1 MKISDK
7 IKYDNINP
15 IKYFSIKSRL
25 IDLNDDKKIIQ
36 NDQVSEIV
44 KLGKKRLTSL
54 SLIILF
60 LMIFGIYKS
69 FTYSTKNYLF
79 TVIPENKTKFS
90 RGMILDRNN
99 NIISASIPSKD
110 LYLKPSKIINKKKLK
125 EKINFII
132 PNIKIVTLEKIIK
145 NGKYRLIKKHISKTE
160 ESEIL
165 KMGEP
170 ALIFQNNEKRVYP
183 QNNLFSQITGF
194 VSKHNVAKSK
204 LELSQNKILEGGKDV
219 KLTVDLKLQTIFY
232 EELSKGLDIFNAKA
246 AAALMMD
253 VNTGEI
259 LTMMSIPDYNPNF
272 PSRISPYSEINLIT
286 SARYEMGST
295 LKTFN
300 IAMALENNL
309 GIKKEFFDVSNPY
322 ELTENYL
329 VNDIIKLVE
338 PASLNDIFINSSNIG
353 SIKIFDKVGVSKQKK
368 FFSKIKIDRDLKIDG
383 LKIIKNKLPINW
395 NQLSGKSLSFGYGAS
410 LTPISLVSAYAT
422 LVNGGYYIKPKII
435 KDLEIDR
442 QKILSNNLSNEIR
455 ELLNDVVLYGSGKRA
470 NVKGIE
476 IGGKTGTARKT
487 NNKNYNDKVIT
498 SFVGIFPINKPK
510 FIMFIL
516 FDEPKHEA
524 NLNYYGGNTAAPIFS
539 NILRRI
545 AVDIKI
551 YPNNKIRNL
560 KITKNKTQRDET
572 F

>member
-1 MKISDK
+1 MKISNK
-7 IKYDNINP
+7 IRYDNIIP
-15 IKYFSIKSRL
+15 SKYFFIKSRL
-25 IDLNDDKKIIQ
+25 IDLNDDEKIIQ
-36 NDQVSEIV
+36 NNKVIEIV
-44 KLGKKRLTSL
+44 NLGKKRLTIL
-54 SLIILF
+54 SFIVLL
-60 LMIFGIYKS
+60 LMMIGIYKS

-99 NIISASIPSKD
+99 NIVSASIPSKD
-110 LYLKPSKIINKKKLK
+110 LYLKPTKIINEKKLK
-125 EKINFII
+125 EKINLII
-132 PNIKIVTLEKIIK
+132 PNININTLDKIIK

-170 ALIFQNNEKRVYP
+170 ALIFQDTEKRVYP

-194 VSKHNVAKSK
+194 VTKYNVAKSK
-204 LELSQNKILEGGKDV
+204 LELSQNKILERGKNL
-219 KLTVDLKLQTIFY
+219 KLTVDLKLQSIFY
-232 EELSKGLDIFNAKA
+232 EELSKGLDIFDAKA
-246 AAALMMD
+246 AAALMMN

-259 LTMMSIPDYNPNF
+259 LTIMSIPDYNPNF
-272 PSRISPYSEINLIT
+272 PSRISPFSENNLIT

-309 GIKKEFFDVSNPY
+309 GIKKELFDVSNPY

-329 VNDIIKLVE
+329 VKDIVKLAE
-338 PASLNDIFINSSNIG
+338 PASLNDIFVNSSNIG
-353 SIKIFDKVGVSKQKK
+353 SIKIFDKIGLDKQKE

-395 NQLSGKSLSFGYGAS
+395 NQLSGRSLSFGYGAS

-422 LVNGGYYIKPKII
+422 LVNGGFYVKPKII

-442 QKILSNNLSNEIR
+442 QKILSNYLSNEIR
-455 ELLNDVVLYGSGKRA
+455 QLLNNVVLYGSGKKA
-470 NVKGIE
+470 NVRGIE

-487 NNKNYNDKVIT
+487 NNKSYNDKVIT
-498 SFVGIFPINKPK
+498 SFVGIFPINEPK
-510 FIMFIL
+510 FIIFIL
-516 FDEPKHEA
+516 FDEPKHEN

-551 YPNNKIRNL
+551 YPKSKNYNL
-560 KITKNKTQRDET
+560 KITKKKTQTDET

>member
-1 MKISDK
+1 MKISNK
-7 IKYDNINP
+7 IRYDNIIP
-15 IKYFSIKSRL
+15 SKYFFVKSRL
-25 IDLNDDKKIIQ
+25 IDVSDDEKIIQ
-36 NDQVSEIV
+36 NNQVIQIV
-44 KLGKKRLTSL
+44 NLGKKRLTTL
-54 SLIILF
+54 SFIILL
-60 LMIFGIYKS
+60 LMMFGIYKS
-69 FTYSTKNYLF
+69 FSYSTKNYLF

-110 LYLKPSKIINKKKLK
+110 LYLKPSKIINEKKLK

-132 PNIKIVTLEKIIK
+132 PNIDIETLDKIIK
-145 NGKYRLIKKHISKTE
+145 KGKYRLIKKHISKTV

-170 ALIFQNNEKRVYP
+170 ALIFQDTEKRVYP

-194 VSKHNVAKSK
+194 VTKYNVAKSK
-204 LELSQNKILEGGKDV
+204 LELSQNKILERGKNL
-219 KLTVDLKLQTIFY
+219 KLTVDLKLQSIFY
-232 EELSKGLDIFNAKA
+232 EELSKGLDIFDAKA
-246 AAALMMD
+246 AAALMMN

-272 PSRISPYSEINLIT
+272 PSRISPFSENNLIT

-309 GIKKEFFDVSNPY
+309 GIKRELFDVSNPY

-329 VNDIIKLVE
+329 VNDIIKLAE
-338 PASLNDIFINSSNIG
+338 PASLNDIFVNSSNIG
-353 SIKIFDKVGVSKQKK
+353 SIKIFDKVGVGKQKE

-395 NQLSGKSLSFGYGAS
+395 NQLSGRSLSFGYGAS

-422 LVNGGYYIKPKII
+422 LVNGGFYVKPKII

-442 QKILSNNLSNEIR
+442 QKILSNYLSNEIR
-455 ELLNDVVLYGSGKRA
+455 QLLNNVVLYGSGKKA
-470 NVKGIE
+470 NIKGID

-487 NNKNYNDKVIT
+487 NNKSYNDKVIT
-498 SFVGIFPINKPK
+498 SFVGIFPINEPK
-510 FIMFIL
+510 FIIFIL
-516 FDEPKHEA
+516 FDEPKHEN

-551 YPNNKIRNL
+551 YPKSKNYNL
-560 KITKNKTQRDET
+560 KITNKRTQTDET